1 MEGRVILIP
10 SVRKCLL
17 TLSLTDVSSWILG
30 AGLLVS
36 RVSLSRCHS
45 ALPVECG

>member
-17 TLSLTDVSSWILG
+17 TLTLTDVSSWILG
-30 AGLLVS
+30 AGLLC
-36 RVSLSRCHS
+36 LSS
-45 ALPVECG
+45 FALTVPQRTPG